1 MPISLIKHLVFI
13 SCCVFFAS
21 CTTPKHLLPL
31 SEGKI
36 TQLSKDNF
44 KPIFKDNFKSFLF
57 KTTLSYGDKF
67 TQGGL
72 LALKQLSEGNYRT
85 IFMTKFGMTLFDFEF
100 GKNGFVVH
108 KVLEQMNRKVF
119 LKIIEQD
126 IEMLLT
132 RGVLGNKATRFEKG
146 KLLGKKVIFK
156 TKLNKKNHFFV
167 QERHRKITEIHQN
180 KAVSILLSKY
190 IANIPRSIDIQHHNI
205 PLTIKLTL
213 LKH

>member
-1 MPISLIKHLVFI
+1 MQASLIKRLVLI

-31 SEGKI
+31 SNGS
-36 TQLSKDNF
+36 TTTLSKDNF
-44 KPIFKDNFKSFLF
+44 KPIFKGNFKSFLF

-100 GKNGFVVH
+100 GENGFVVH
-108 KVLEQMNRKVF
+108 KALEQMKIKVF

-126 IEMLLT
+126 IEMLLA
-132 RGVLGNKATRFEKG
+132 RGILGNKATRFEKG
-146 KLLGKKVIFK
+146 KLLKKRVVFK

-180 KAVSILLSKY
+180 RAVSILLSKY

-205 PLTIKLTL
+205 PLNMKLTL